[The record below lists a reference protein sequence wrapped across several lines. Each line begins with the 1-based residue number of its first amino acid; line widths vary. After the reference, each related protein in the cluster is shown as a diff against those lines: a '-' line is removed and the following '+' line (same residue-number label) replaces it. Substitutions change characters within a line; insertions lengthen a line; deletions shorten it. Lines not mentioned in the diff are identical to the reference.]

1 MVVTIQQTKKEND
14 METWAL
20 WTFGMLAFSSLVKIL
35 AIGLLEYPREQNRI
49 TDVGDLIVAV
59 VWLLWGAHVLF

>member
-1 MVVTIQQTKKEND
+1 MVVRIQQAKKEND

-20 WTFGMLAFSSLVKIL
+20 WTFVMLAFNSLVKIL
-35 AIGLLEYPREQNRI
+35 AVALVEYPREQNRI
-49 TDVGDLIVAV
+49 SDVCDLIGAV